1 MRKLFI
7 AIFIVLGTHALADD
21 ELENCIIDASMEVE
35 VAKNDGDVLKASK
48 SFIKNGYLD
57 WLTIFE
63 QFVADIVKDHNNFVN
78 PQYDTNA
85 AHFPKETSITNPKDA
100 LDVLKRRYAHLVG
113 LIIFEERDP
122 LEFSF
127 FGVVDR
133 WKLTKTLW
141 NSDLDVKLYQCFL
154 TRIGSNY
161 DPFNK
166 ADTKITEQELANNFK
181 QTKYGK
187 LLLEQTDECLPSS
200 INEYENVA
208 IKIGASFSED
218 GRLDPNSVELIDLV
232 GANMDSINALF
243 IILRRSMLRC
253 EKDGFDFPE
262 HDYLSWRYITVVL
275 NPAAR
280 K

>member
-1 MRKLFI
+1 MRNLFI

-48 SFIKNGYLD
+48 SFIKKGYLD

-63 QFVADIVKDHNNFVN
+63 QAVADIVKDHNDFVN
-78 PQYDTNA
+78 PQYDTNS
-85 AHFPKETSITNPKDA
+85 AHFPKENSITSPKDA

-122 LEFSF
+122 LEFSY
-127 FGVVDR
+127 FGADR

-141 NSDLDVKLYQCFL
+141 NSDLDVQLYQCFL
-154 TRIGSNY
+154 ASIGSNY
-161 DPFNK
+161 DPFNET
-166 ADTKITEQELANNFK
+166 DTKVIEQELANKFN

-187 LLLEQTDECLPSS
+187 LLLDQTDECLPSS

-208 IKIGASFSED
+208 IKIGASFLKD
-218 GRLDPNSVELIDLV
+218 GKVDPTSIKLIDHV
-232 GANMDSINALF
+232 GANTNRINALY
-243 IILRRSMLRC
+243 IVLRRAMLLC
-253 EKDGFDFPE
+253 GTGGFDFPE
-262 HDYLSWRYITVVL
+262 HDYLSWRYVTVVL

>member
-7 AIFIVLGTHALADD
+7 AIFILLGTHALADD

-35 VAKNDGDVLKASK
+35 VAKNAGDVLKASK

-57 WLTIFE
+57 WLIIFE
-63 QFVADIVKDHNNFVN
+63 KAVADIVKDHNNFVN
-78 PQYDTNA
+78 PQYDTNS
-85 AHFPKETSITNPKDA
+85 AHFPEEASITSPKDA

-122 LEFSF
+122 LEFLY
-127 FGVVDR
+127 FGADR

-154 TRIGSNY
+154 ARIGSNY
-161 DPFNK
+161 DPFNET
-166 ADTKITEQELANNFK
+166 DTKIIEQELANKFK

-200 INEYENVA
+200 VNEYENVA
-208 IKIGASFSED
+208 IKIGASFSKD
-218 GRLDPNSVELIDLV
+218 GRLDPTSIKLIDRV
-232 GANMDSINALF
+232 GANTNTINALYMV
-243 IILRRSMLRC
+243 LRRSMLLC
-253 EKDGFDFPE
+253 GKGGFDFPE
-262 HDYLSWRYITVVL
+262 HDYLSWRYVTVVL
-275 NPAAR
+275 NPAVR